1 MCKTLIQP
9 HFDYACAAWYPNLS
23 KKYKNKLQVLQN
35 KCIRFCLQLDN
46 REHIGNEH
54 FDKINWLPIDQRFKQ
69 CLSTSIFKFFS
80 EMCPQYV
87 NKIYTRTNQNDT
99 VTRNSFIKLFQP
111 LRTKA
116 LSQKCLSYLGPLI
129 WNGLPDDVIPSNN
142 VITFKHKVKKTFLSL
157 LRQKDQ
163 DIYVSYGYITNR
175 NIIRTGILLVVYSHV
190 FITPVFPLFKFKTL
204 IFILKV
210 PQWK

>member
-46 REHIGNEH
+46 REHIGTEH
-54 FDKINWLPIDQRFKQ
+54 FDKINRLPIDQRFKQ

-87 NKIYTRTNQNDT
+87 NEIYTRTNQNDT

-116 LSQKCLSYLGPLI
+116 ESEMFVVFRASYFEWFARWCHPVKQCDCL
-129 WNGLPDDVIPSNN
+129 
-142 VITFKHKVKKTFLSL
+142 
-157 LRQKDQ
+157 
-163 DIYVSYGYITNR
+163 
-175 NIIRTGILLVVYSHV
+175 
-190 FITPVFPLFKFKTL
+190 
-204 IFILKV
+204 
-210 PQWK
+210 

>member
-1 MCKTLIQP
+1 MSSICEQ
-9 HFDYACAAWYPNLS
+9 NLH
-23 KKYKNKLQVLQN
+23 QN
-35 KCIRFCLQLDN
+35 Q
-46 REHIGNEH
+46 
-54 FDKINWLPIDQRFKQ
+54 
-69 CLSTSIFKFFS
+69 S
-80 EMCPQYV
+80 
-87 NKIYTRTNQNDT
+87 NDT

-142 VITFKHKVKKTFLSL
+142 VIIFKHKVKKTFLTL

-175 NIIRTGILLVVYSHV
+175 KIIRTGILLVVYSHV

-204 IFILKV
+204 IFILKG